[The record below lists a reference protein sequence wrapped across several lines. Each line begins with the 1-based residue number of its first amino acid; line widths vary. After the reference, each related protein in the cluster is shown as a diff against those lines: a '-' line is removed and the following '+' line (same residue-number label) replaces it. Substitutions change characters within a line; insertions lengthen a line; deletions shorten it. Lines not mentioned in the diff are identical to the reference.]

1 MLATRSRRE
10 ATEDE
15 EEQVPLTS
23 QFANGAYTETSL
35 FEGLSFPEVP
45 KSSIRR
51 EAGDN
56 GVAYRPAPQTD
67 NNDME
72 MVTFSA
78 EVPSA
83 PPAVNYVGESI
94 SHPLAHH
101 VQQDI
106 RNPVADTLEPSVPA
120 VKGSLS
126 TLYAS
131 TEVRFP
137 HHLLLANLAISNAS
151 FSLRLSSFP
160 V

>member
-1 MLATRSRRE
+1 MLATRSRRD
-10 ATEDE
+10 AEDE
-15 EEQVPLTS
+15 EEQIPLTS
-23 QFANGAYTETSL
+23 QFTNGAYTETSL

-67 NNDME
+67 SNDME

-78 EVPSA
+78 EIPSA
-83 PPAVNYVGESI
+83 PPAINYVGESI
-94 SHPLAHH
+94 SHPLSHH
-101 VQQDI
+101 TQPDI
-106 RNPVADTLEPSVPA
+106 YNPVADTREPSVPA

-131 TEVRFP
+131 TEVCCPPINF
-137 HHLLLANLAISNAS
+137 
-151 FSLRLSSFP
+151 
-160 V
+160 